1 MGYSFILDPPSY
13 DRGYF
18 VSVPVANSQN
28 TVTCILVVAKKSD
41 HLELTFRNYKNA
53 FLVDPNGV
61 IYLSSQPNMVH
72 HRLWPFEESIYLK
85 ILESRQ
91 FGTELLETIFL
102 KELSDGDTVIMNKEQ
117 LYVTRAVFPRD
128 NWSVVL
134 FSPTL
139 QVRAYRLLG
148 MAIFL
153 GLYTL
158 FLGLCVWTKHA
169 RDYTMQI
176 IDSENRFR
184 AIFESAPDAILI
196 YDESSDKIL
205 TANAFMLEWLGYSRD
220 EMQQMKRVDFI
231 DVSPDAASG
240 ECQYKKKDGST
251 IIVEETQRKLPYR
264 GRYVVLTIARD
275 ITARKQAE
283 ELLIALSHNDG
294 LTGLA
299 NRRKFN
305 DSLEQ
310 ELKRAQRG
318 GTPLSLILC
327 DIDYFKDY
335 NDTYG
340 HIRGD
345 ECLITVTKTLREAV
359 QRPADIVARYGGE
372 EFAIILPD
380 TDRNGAIK
388 IAEKLRTSIE
398 NLNIPHRNS
407 KIRDHVTISLGVA
420 TIIPDSTVTKEIFLT
435 KADDALYEAK
445 ENGRNRIE
453 VC

>member
-1 MGYSFILDPPSY
+1 M
-13 DRGYF
+13 
-18 VSVPVANSQN
+18 
-28 TVTCILVVAKKSD
+28 
-41 HLELTFRNYKNA
+41 
-53 FLVDPNGV
+53 
-61 IYLSSQPNMVH
+61 
-72 HRLWPFEESIYLK
+72 
-85 ILESRQ
+85 
-91 FGTELLETIFL
+91 
-102 KELSDGDTVIMNKEQ
+102 
-117 LYVTRAVFPRD
+117 
-128 NWSVVL
+128 
-134 FSPTL
+134 
-139 QVRAYRLLG
+139 
-148 MAIFL
+148 
-153 GLYTL
+153 
-158 FLGLCVWTKHA
+158 
-169 RDYTMQI
+169 
-176 IDSENRFR
+176 
-184 AIFESAPDAILI
+184 
-196 YDESSDKIL
+196 
-205 TANAFMLEWLGYSRD
+205 
-220 EMQQMKRVDFI
+220 
-231 DVSPDAASG
+231 
-240 ECQYKKKDGST
+240 
-251 IIVEETQRKLPYR
+251 
-264 GRYVVLTIARD
+264 VLTIARD